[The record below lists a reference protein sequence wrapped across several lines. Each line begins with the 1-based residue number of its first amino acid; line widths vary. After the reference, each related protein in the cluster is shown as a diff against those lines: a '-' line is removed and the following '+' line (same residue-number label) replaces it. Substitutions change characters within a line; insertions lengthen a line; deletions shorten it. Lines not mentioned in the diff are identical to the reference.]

1 MIAPEWL
8 DPETPP
14 WTGPDA
20 GLPTLY
26 EYVESAGPF
35 VGREGPRFSPAPS
48 VRAPR
53 SVPDP
58 TDRVARTEQ
67 TAGSALALATAPEP
81 APEPE
86 PEPERE
92 PSVLQQL
99 ALVPDVRGPHARMAL
114 AWAVVTVTA
123 AAVGRFEL
131 AAWLGAVALVA
142 GGQVVRSWRTRPV
155 RPTAPV
161 VVFGAAAVPL
171 GAAFGTVGLAVAAG
185 LVVVA
190 ALVAPLVVARAP
202 RRRSRE
208 NPGLTLAFALGLGM
222 AAAAPVIARQR
233 GLLPALVLLTLV
245 GVYDAS
251 AFVVG
256 AGASNVWEGPLAG
269 VAFVAAV
276 TLLVAG
282 VFVPPFTGVSP
293 WVLGAVVAVL
303 APFGP
308 VVGSLLLGDR
318 DRPAQA
324 LRRLDSLLVAG
335 PVWAAA
341 SLVLLKP

>member
-1 MIAPEWL
+1 MPPPSETPTRWPSCRPSPVDEVAMIAPEWL

-35 VGREGPRFSPAPS
+35 VGREGPALFTAPS
-48 VRAPR
+48 VLAPR

-58 TDRVARTEQ
+58 TDRGARTEE
-67 TAGSALALATAPEP
+67 TAGSALALATVAAPKPEP
-81 APEPE
+81 ASEPE
-86 PEPERE
+86 AEPERERE

-99 ALVPDVRGPHARMAL
+99 ALVPDVKGPHVRMAL
-114 AWAVVTVTA
+114 AWAVITVTA
-123 AAVGRFEL
+123 AVIGRFEL
-131 AAWLGAVALVA
+131 ATWLAAVALVA
-142 GGQVVRSWRTRPV
+142 GGQVVRSWRGRPV

-171 GAAFGTVGLAVAAG
+171 GAAFGTVGLAVAAA

-190 ALVAPLVVARAP
+190 ALVAPLVVAGAP

-222 AAAAPVIARQR
+222 AAASPVIARQR

-256 AGASNVWEGPLAG
+256 AGASNVWEGPVAG

-293 WVLGAVVAVL
+293 WVL
-303 APFGP
+303 
-308 VVGSLLLGDR
+308 
-318 DRPAQA
+318 
-324 LRRLDSLLVAG
+324 
-335 PVWAAA
+335 
-341 SLVLLKP
+341 

>member
-1 MIAPEWL
+1 W
-8 DPETPP
+8 
-14 WTGPDA
+14 
-20 GLPTLY
+20 
-26 EYVESAGPF
+26 
-35 VGREGPRFSPAPS
+35 
-48 VRAPR
+48 
-53 SVPDP
+53 
-58 TDRVARTEQ
+58 
-67 TAGSALALATAPEP
+67 
-81 APEPE
+81 
-86 PEPERE
+86 
-92 PSVLQQL
+92 
-99 ALVPDVRGPHARMAL
+99 RG
-114 AWAVVTVTA
+114 
-123 AAVGRFEL
+123 
-131 AAWLGAVALVA
+131 
-142 GGQVVRSWRTRPV
+142 RPV

-171 GAAFGTVGLAVAAG
+171 GAAFGTIGLAVAAG
-185 LVVVA
+185 AVVVA
-190 ALVAPLVVARAP
+190 AVVAPLVVAPPP
-202 RRRSRE
+202 RRGRE

-256 AGASNVWEGPLAG
+256 AGASNVWEGPAAG
-269 VAFVAAV
+269 AAFVAAV

-293 WVLGAVVAVL
+293 WVLGAAAAVL

-308 VVGSLLLGDR
+308 VVGSLMLGER
-318 DRPAQA
+318 AGPAQA
-324 LRRLDSLLVAG
+324 VRRLDSLLVAG